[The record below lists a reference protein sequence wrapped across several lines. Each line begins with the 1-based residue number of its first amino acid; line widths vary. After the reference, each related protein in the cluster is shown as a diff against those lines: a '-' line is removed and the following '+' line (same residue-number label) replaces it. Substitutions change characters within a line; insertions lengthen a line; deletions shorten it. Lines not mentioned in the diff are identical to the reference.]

1 MAADDGTSRS
11 TPTSRRARFLHNGS
25 REERETEDCPTQ
37 PCERSVPLI
46 ENCGLDTLELLYFAA
61 VLRFN
66 VANDI
71 LSGRLV
77 NDYI

>member
-1 MAADDGTSRS
+1 MAADDGTSAA
-11 TPTSRRARFLHNGS
+11 RRRPAGHVSFITVLGRAGDGGLP
-25 REERETEDCPTQ
+25 DQ